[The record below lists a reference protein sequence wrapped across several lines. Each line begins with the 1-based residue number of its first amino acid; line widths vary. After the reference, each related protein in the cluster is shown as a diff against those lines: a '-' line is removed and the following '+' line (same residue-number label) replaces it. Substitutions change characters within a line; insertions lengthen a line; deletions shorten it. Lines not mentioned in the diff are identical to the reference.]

1 MVEETRPF
9 TAASFYHYLSE
20 GKLMGS
26 RSTAT
31 GKVFVPP
38 RAICP
43 DTFSPDMEWI
53 ALSGLGRLVAFTV
66 VYFGLSH
73 MTGYDR
79 EHPYCTGIVELDE
92 GVCISAHILGVDVQ
106 HPETITIG
114 TRLAVEFSDQVVSEG
129 QDPILSFRPVEPS

>member
-1 MVEETRPF
+1 
-9 TAASFYHYLSE
+9 
-20 GKLMGS
+20 
-26 RSTAT
+26 
-31 GKVFVPP
+31 
-38 RAICP
+38 
-43 DTFSPDMEWI
+43 ME
-53 ALSGLGRLVAFTV
+53 
-66 VYFGLSH
+66 
-73 MTGYDR
+73 GYDR